1 MFYAHLRAALE
12 DMGALAAVAL
22 IVAVILA
29 WAAILGG

>member
-1 MFYAHLRAALE
+1 MFYAHFRAALE
-12 DMGALAAVAL
+12 DMGRFAAVSL